1 MKLMKADFD
10 SPKVKATIIKLALP
24 MIAAQFVNLLYS
36 IVDRIFIGHIPGI
49 GPIALTSVGLCFPI
63 IQIVAAFTNLYGF
76 NGGSPLSSIER
87 GRGNLKEAGLIMGN
101 SFSLLIITGVIL
113 TLITQCFASPLL
125 FIFGASDQTISY
137 AISYLRIYSI
147 GFTFSLIATGMNAFI
162 NSQGFSNVGMKTVLI
177 GAVLNF
183 ILDPIF
189 IFIFGWGVNGAA
201 LATCIS
207 QFVSAVW
214 VLKFLTSDKPILRLK
229 KEDLTLEK
237 KRVKNIITLGT
248 SGFIMGATNSVVQIV
263 CNRMALMYGGDLL
276 VGAFTIINSVREIF
290 STPVHGLTSAT
301 SPVMSYNYGAKR
313 YDRVMKAS
321 NFAITVSASFT
332 TLFTLTILVF
342 PQMYIR
348 LFSSDIEM
356 IDITSRAMRIYF
368 SLFVFMSFQQ
378 VGQSTFVALGK
389 AKQAIFFSLFRKIII
404 VVPLTIILPLFMGSD
419 GVVAAEPISNL
430 VGGMASYLTMR
441 YLTSKEFKKA
451 S

>member
-1 MKLMKADFD
+1 MKADFD
-10 SPKVKATIIKLALP
+10 SPNVRKTIIKLALP

-87 GRGNLKEAGLIMGN
+87 GKGNLKEAGLIMGN
-101 SFSLLIITGVIL
+101 SFALLVITGVVL
-113 TLITQCFASPLL
+113 TLLTEIFASPLL
-125 FIFGASDQTISY
+125 FIFGASDKTINY
-137 AISYLRIYSI
+137 ALSYLRLYAI

-177 GAVLNF
+177 GALLNF

-189 IFIFGWGVNGAA
+189 IFIFGWGVRGAA

-207 QFVSAVW
+207 QLVSALW
-214 VLKFLTSDKPILRLK
+214 VLKFLTSSEPILKLK
-229 KEDLTLEK
+229 KCDMVLEK
-237 KRVKNIITLGT
+237 KRVKSIVTLGT
-248 SGFIMGATNSVVQIV
+248 SGFIMGATNSAVQIV
-263 CNRMALMYGGDLL
+263 CNRMALMYGGDIL

-290 STPVHGLTSAT
+290 STPVNGLTSAT

-321 NFAITVSASFT
+321 NFAIMVSATFSTIFALSIE
-332 TLFTLTILVF
+332 LFPNI
-342 PQMYIR
+342 YIS
-348 LFSSDIEM
+348 LFSSDPTM
-356 IDITSRAMRIYF
+356 LDVTARAMRIYF

-389 AKQAIFFSLFRKIII
+389 AKHAIFFSLFRKIII
-404 VVPLTIILPLFMGSD
+404 VVPLTILLPLFMGSD

-430 VGGMASYLTMR
+430 IGGMASYLTMR
-441 YLTSKEFKKA
+441 LVTSKEFKK
-451 S
+451 SSS

>member
-1 MKLMKADFD
+1 MKADFD
-10 SPKVKATIIKLALP
+10 SPNVRKTIIKLALP

-36 IVDRIFIGHIPGI
+36 IVDRIFIGHIPDI

-87 GRGNLKEAGLIMGN
+87 GKGNLKEAGLIMGN
-101 SFSLLIITGVIL
+101 SFALLVITGVVL
-113 TLITQCFASPLL
+113 TLLTEIFASPLL
-125 FIFGASDQTISY
+125 FIFGASDKTINY
-137 AISYLRIYSI
+137 ALSYLRLYAI

-177 GAVLNF
+177 GALLNF

-189 IFIFGWGVNGAA
+189 IFIFGWGVRGAA

-207 QFVSAVW
+207 QLVSALW
-214 VLKFLTSDKPILRLK
+214 VLKFLTSSEPILKLK
-229 KEDLTLEK
+229 KSDMVLEK
-237 KRVKNIITLGT
+237 KRVKSIVTLGT
-248 SGFIMGATNSVVQIV
+248 SGFIMGATNSAVQIV
-263 CNRMALMYGGDLL
+263 CNRMALMYGGDIL

-290 STPVHGLTSAT
+290 STPVNGLTSAT

-321 NFAITVSASFT
+321 NFAIMVSATFSTIFALSIE
-332 TLFTLTILVF
+332 LFPNIYTS
-342 PQMYIR
+342 
-348 LFSSDIEM
+348 LFSSDPTM
-356 IDITSRAMRIYF
+356 LDVTARAMRIYF

-389 AKQAIFFSLFRKIII
+389 AKHAIFFSLFRKIII
-404 VVPLTIILPLFMGSD
+404 VVPLTILLPLFMGSD

-430 VGGMASYLTMR
+430 IGGMASYLTMR
-441 YLTSKEFKKA
+441 LVTSKEFKK
-451 S
+451 SSS

>member
-1 MKLMKADFD
+1 MKADFD
-10 SPKVKATIIKLALP
+10 SPNVRKTIIKLALP

-87 GRGNLKEAGLIMGN
+87 GKGNLKEAGLIMGN
-101 SFSLLIITGVIL
+101 SFALLVITGVVL
-113 TLITQCFASPLL
+113 TLLTEIFASPLL
-125 FIFGASDQTISY
+125 FIFGASDKTINY
-137 AISYLRIYSI
+137 ALSYLRLYAI

-177 GAVLNF
+177 GALLNF

-189 IFIFGWGVNGAA
+189 IFIFGWGVRGAA

-207 QFVSAVW
+207 QLVSALW
-214 VLKFLTSDKPILRLK
+214 VLKFLTSSEPILKLK
-229 KEDLTLEK
+229 KSDMVLEK
-237 KRVKNIITLGT
+237 KRVKSIVTLGT
-248 SGFIMGATNSVVQIV
+248 SGFIMGATNSAVQIV
-263 CNRMALMYGGDLL
+263 CNRMALMYGGDIL

-290 STPVHGLTSAT
+290 STPVNGLTSAT

-321 NFAITVSASFT
+321 NFAIMVSATFSTIFALSIE
-332 TLFTLTILVF
+332 LFPNI
-342 PQMYIR
+342 YIS
-348 LFSSDIEM
+348 LFSSDPTM
-356 IDITSRAMRIYF
+356 LDVTARAMRIYF

-389 AKQAIFFSLFRKIII
+389 AKHAIFFSLFRKIII
-404 VVPLTIILPLFMGSD
+404 VVPLTILLPLFMGSD

-430 VGGMASYLTMR
+430 IGGMASYLTMR
-441 YLTSKEFKKA
+441 LVTSKEFKK
-451 S
+451 SSS

>member
-1 MKLMKADFD
+1 MKADFD
-10 SPKVKATIIKLALP
+10 SPNVRKTIIKLALP

-87 GRGNLKEAGLIMGN
+87 GKGNLKEAGLIMGN
-101 SFSLLIITGVIL
+101 SFALLVITGVVL
-113 TLITQCFASPLL
+113 TLLTEIFASPLL
-125 FIFGASDQTISY
+125 IIFGASDNTIGY
-137 AISYLRIYSI
+137 ALSYLRLYAI

-177 GAVLNF
+177 GALLNF

-189 IFIFGWGVNGAA
+189 IFIFGWGVRGAA

-207 QFVSAVW
+207 QLVSALW
-214 VLKFLTSDKPILRLK
+214 VLKFLTSSEPILKLK
-229 KEDLTLEK
+229 KSDMVLEK
-237 KRVKNIITLGT
+237 KRVKSIVTLGT
-248 SGFIMGATNSVVQIV
+248 SGFIMGATNSAVQIV
-263 CNRMALMYGGDLL
+263 CNRMALMYGGDIL

-290 STPVHGLTSAT
+290 STPVNGLTSAT

-321 NFAITVSASFT
+321 NFAIMVSATFSTIFALSIE
-332 TLFTLTILVF
+332 LFPNI
-342 PQMYIR
+342 YIS
-348 LFSSDIEM
+348 LFSSDPTM
-356 IDITSRAMRIYF
+356 LDVTARAMRIYF

-389 AKQAIFFSLFRKIII
+389 AKHAIFFSLFRKIII
-404 VVPLTIILPLFMGSD
+404 VVPLTILLPLIMGSD

-430 VGGMASYLTMR
+430 IGGLASYLTMR
-441 YLTSKEFKKA
+441 LVTSKEFKK
-451 S
+451 SSS

>member
-1 MKLMKADFD
+1 MKADFD
-10 SPKVKATIIKLALP
+10 SPNVRKTIIKLALP

-87 GRGNLKEAGLIMGN
+87 GKGNLKEAGLIMGN
-101 SFSLLIITGVIL
+101 SFALLVITGVVL
-113 TLITQCFASPLL
+113 TLLTEIFASPLL
-125 FIFGASDQTISY
+125 FIFGASDKTINY
-137 AISYLRIYSI
+137 ALSYLRLYAI

-177 GAVLNF
+177 GALLNF

-189 IFIFGWGVNGAA
+189 IFIFGWGVRGAA

-207 QFVSAVW
+207 QLVSALW
-214 VLKFLTSDKPILRLK
+214 VLKFLTSSEPILKLK
-229 KEDLTLEK
+229 KSDMVLEK
-237 KRVKNIITLGT
+237 KRVKSIVTLGT
-248 SGFIMGATNSVVQIV
+248 SGFIMGATNSAVQIV
-263 CNRMALMYGGDLL
+263 CNRMALMYGGDIL

-290 STPVHGLTSAT
+290 STPVNGLTSAT

-321 NFAITVSASFT
+321 NFAIMVSATFSTIFALSIE
-332 TLFTLTILVF
+332 LFPNI
-342 PQMYIR
+342 YIS
-348 LFSSDIEM
+348 LFSSDPTM
-356 IDITSRAMRIYF
+356 LDVTARAMRIYF

-389 AKQAIFFSLFRKIII
+389 AKHAIFFSLFRKIII
-404 VVPLTIILPLFMGSD
+404 VVPLTILLPLFMGSD
-419 GVVAAEPISNL
+419 GVVSAEPISNL
-430 VGGMASYLTMR
+430 IGGMASYLTMR
-441 YLTSKEFKKA
+441 LVTSKEFKK
-451 S
+451 SSS

>member
-1 MKLMKADFD
+1 MKADFD
-10 SPKVKATIIKLALP
+10 SPNVRKTIIKLALP

-87 GRGNLKEAGLIMGN
+87 GKGNLKEAGLIMGN
-101 SFSLLIITGVIL
+101 SFALLVITGVVL
-113 TLITQCFASPLL
+113 TLLTEIFASPLL
-125 FIFGASDQTISY
+125 FIFGASDKTINY
-137 AISYLRIYSI
+137 ALSYLRLYAI

-177 GAVLNF
+177 GALLNF

-189 IFIFGWGVNGAA
+189 IFIFGWGVRGAA

-207 QFVSAVW
+207 QLVSALW
-214 VLKFLTSDKPILRLK
+214 VLKFLTSSEPILKLK
-229 KEDLTLEK
+229 KSDMVLEK
-237 KRVKNIITLGT
+237 KRVKSIVTLGT
-248 SGFIMGATNSVVQIV
+248 SGFIMGATNSAVQIV
-263 CNRMALMYGGDLL
+263 CNRMALMYGGDIL

-290 STPVHGLTSAT
+290 STPVNGLTSAT

-321 NFAITVSASFT
+321 NFAIMVSATFSTIFALSIE
-332 TLFTLTILVF
+332 LFPNI
-342 PQMYIR
+342 YIS
-348 LFSSDIEM
+348 LFSSDPTM
-356 IDITSRAMRIYF
+356 LDVTARAMRIYF

-389 AKQAIFFSLFRKIII
+389 ANHAIFFSLFRKIII
-404 VVPLTIILPLFMGSD
+404 VVPLTILLPLFMGSD

-430 VGGMASYLTMR
+430 IGGMASYLTMR
-441 YLTSKEFKKA
+441 LVTSKEFKK
-451 S
+451 SSS

>member
-1 MKLMKADFD
+1 MKADFD
-10 SPKVKATIIKLALP
+10 SPNVRKTIIKLALP

-87 GRGNLKEAGLIMGN
+87 GKGNIREAGVIMGN
-101 SFSLLIITGVIL
+101 SFALLVITGVVL
-113 TLITQCFASPLL
+113 TLLTEIFASPLL
-125 FIFGASDQTISY
+125 IIFGASDNTIGY
-137 AISYLRIYSI
+137 ALSYLRLYAI

-177 GAVLNF
+177 GALLNF

-189 IFIFGWGVNGAA
+189 IFIFGWGVKGAA

-207 QFVSAVW
+207 QLVSALW
-214 VLKFLTSDKPILRLK
+214 VLKFLTSNEPILKLK
-229 KEDLTLEK
+229 KSDMVLEK
-237 KRVKNIITLGT
+237 KRVKSIITLGT
-248 SGFIMGATNSVVQIV
+248 SGFIMGATNSAVQIV
-263 CNRMALMYGGDLL
+263 CNRMALMYGGDIL

-290 STPVHGLTSAT
+290 STPINGLTSAT

-321 NFAITVSASFT
+321 NFAIMVSATFST
-332 TLFTLTILVF
+332 IFTLSIELF
-342 PQMYIR
+342 PNIYIS
-348 LFSSDIEM
+348 LFSSDTTM
-356 IDITSRAMRIYF
+356 LDITARAMRIYF

-389 AKQAIFFSLFRKIII
+389 AKHAIFFSLFRKIII

-430 VGGMASYLTMR
+430 IGGMASYLTMR
-441 YLTSKEFKKA
+441 LVTSKEFKK
-451 S
+451 SSS

>member
-1 MKLMKADFD
+1 MKADFD
-10 SPKVKATIIKLALP
+10 SPNVRKTIIKLALP
-24 MIAAQFVNLLYS
+24 MIAALFVNLLYS

-87 GRGNLKEAGLIMGN
+87 GKGNLKEAGLIMGN
-101 SFSLLIITGVIL
+101 SFALLVITGVVL
-113 TLITQCFASPLL
+113 TLLTEIFASPLL
-125 FIFGASDQTISY
+125 FIFGASDKTINY
-137 AISYLRIYSI
+137 ALSYLRLYAI

-177 GAVLNF
+177 GALLNF

-189 IFIFGWGVNGAA
+189 IFIFGWGVRGAA

-207 QFVSAVW
+207 QLVSALW
-214 VLKFLTSDKPILRLK
+214 VLKFLTSSEPILKLK
-229 KEDLTLEK
+229 KSDMVLEK
-237 KRVKNIITLGT
+237 KRVKSIVTLGT
-248 SGFIMGATNSVVQIV
+248 SGFIMGATNSAVQIV
-263 CNRMALMYGGDLL
+263 CNRMALMYGGDIL

-290 STPVHGLTSAT
+290 STPVNGLTSAT

-321 NFAITVSASFT
+321 NFAIMVSATFSTIFALSIE
-332 TLFTLTILVF
+332 LFPNI
-342 PQMYIR
+342 YIS
-348 LFSSDIEM
+348 LFSSDPTM
-356 IDITSRAMRIYF
+356 LDVTARAMRIYF

-389 AKQAIFFSLFRKIII
+389 AKHAIFFSLFRKIII
-404 VVPLTIILPLFMGSD
+404 VVPLTILLPLFMGSD

-430 VGGMASYLTMR
+430 IGGMASYLTMR
-441 YLTSKEFKKA
+441 LVTSKEFKK
-451 S
+451 SSS

>member
-1 MKLMKADFD
+1 MKADFD
-10 SPKVKATIIKLALP
+10 SPNVRKTIIKLALP

-87 GRGNLKEAGLIMGN
+87 GKGNLKEAGLIMGN
-101 SFSLLIITGVIL
+101 SFALLVITGVVL
-113 TLITQCFASPLL
+113 TLLTEIFASPLL
-125 FIFGASDQTISY
+125 FIFGASDKTINY
-137 AISYLRIYSI
+137 ALSYLRLYAI

-177 GAVLNF
+177 GALLNF

-189 IFIFGWGVNGAA
+189 IFIFGWDVRGAA

-207 QFVSAVW
+207 QLVSALW
-214 VLKFLTSDKPILRLK
+214 VLKFLTSSEPILKLK
-229 KEDLTLEK
+229 KSDMVLEK
-237 KRVKNIITLGT
+237 KRVKSIVTLGT
-248 SGFIMGATNSVVQIV
+248 SGFIMGATNSAVQIV
-263 CNRMALMYGGDLL
+263 CNRMALMYGGDIL

-290 STPVHGLTSAT
+290 STPVNGLTSAT

-321 NFAITVSASFT
+321 NFAIMVSATFSTIFALSIE
-332 TLFTLTILVF
+332 LFPNI
-342 PQMYIR
+342 YIS
-348 LFSSDIEM
+348 LFSSDPTM
-356 IDITSRAMRIYF
+356 LDVTARAMRIYF

-389 AKQAIFFSLFRKIII
+389 AKHAIFFSLFRKIII
-404 VVPLTIILPLFMGSD
+404 VVPLTILLPLFMGSD

-430 VGGMASYLTMR
+430 IGGMASYLTMR
-441 YLTSKEFKKA
+441 LVTSKEFKK
-451 S
+451 SSS

>member
-1 MKLMKADFD
+1 MKADFD
-10 SPKVKATIIKLALP
+10 SPNVRKTIIKLALP

-87 GRGNLKEAGLIMGN
+87 GKGNLKEAGLIMGN
-101 SFSLLIITGVIL
+101 SFALLVITGVVL
-113 TLITQCFASPLL
+113 TLLTEIFASPLL
-125 FIFGASDQTISY
+125 FIFGASDKTINY
-137 AISYLRIYSI
+137 ALSYLRLYAI

-177 GAVLNF
+177 GALLNF

-189 IFIFGWGVNGAA
+189 IFIFGWGVRGAA

-207 QFVSAVW
+207 QLVSALW
-214 VLKFLTSDKPILRLK
+214 VLKFLTSSEPILKLK
-229 KEDLTLEK
+229 KSDMVLEK
-237 KRVKNIITLGT
+237 KRVKSIVTLGT
-248 SGFIMGATNSVVQIV
+248 SGFIMGATNSAVQIV
-263 CNRMALMYGGDLL
+263 CNRMALMYGGDIL

-290 STPVHGLTSAT
+290 STPVNGLTSAT

-321 NFAITVSASFT
+321 NFAIMVSATFSTIFALSIE
-332 TLFTLTILVF
+332 LFPNI
-342 PQMYIR
+342 YIS
-348 LFSSDIEM
+348 LFSSDPTM
-356 IDITSRAMRIYF
+356 LDVTARAMRIYF

-389 AKQAIFFSLFRKIII
+389 AKHAIFFSLFRKIII
-404 VVPLTIILPLFMGSD
+404 VVPLTILLPLFMGSD

-430 VGGMASYLTMR
+430 IGGMASYLTMR
-441 YLTSKEFKKA
+441 LVTSKEFKR
-451 S
+451 SSS

>member
-1 MKLMKADFD
+1 MKADFD
-10 SPKVKATIIKLALP
+10 SPKVKSTIIRLALP

-36 IVDRIFIGHIPGI
+36 IVDRIFIGHIPGV

-87 GRGNLKEAGLIMGN
+87 GKGNLKEAGLIMGN
-101 SFSLLIITGVIL
+101 SFSLLVITGVVL
-113 TLITQCFASPLL
+113 TIITQCFASPLL
-125 FIFGASDQTISY
+125 YIFGASEKTISY
-137 AISYLRIYSI
+137 AIEYLRIYSI

-162 NSQGFSNVGMKTVLI
+162 NSQGFSNIGMKTVLI
-177 GAVLNF
+177 GAILNF
-183 ILDPIF
+183 ILDPLF
-189 IFIFGWGVNGAA
+189 IFIFGWGVKGAA

-207 QFVSAVW
+207 QCVSALW
-214 VLKFLTSDKPILRLK
+214 VLKFLTSYKPILKLK
-229 KEDLTLEK
+229 REEMILEA
-237 KRVKNIITLGT
+237 KRVKSIVTLGT
-248 SGFIMGATNSVVQIV
+248 SGFIMGATNSAVQIV
-263 CNRMALMYGGDLL
+263 CNRMALLYGGDLL

-290 STPVHGLTSAT
+290 STPVNGLTSAT

-313 YDRVMKAS
+313 FDRVMKAS
-321 NFAITVSASFT
+321 NFAIMVSATFT
-332 TLFTLTILVF
+332 SIFTLTILLF

-348 LFSSDIEM
+348 LFSSDTQMLEV
-356 IDITSRAMRIYF
+356 TTRALRIYF

-441 YLTSKEFKKA
+441 YITSKEFKRAA

>member
-1 MKLMKADFD
+1 MKADFD
-10 SPKVKATIIKLALP
+10 SPNVRKTIIKLALP

-87 GRGNLKEAGLIMGN
+87 GKGNLKEAGLIMGN
-101 SFSLLIITGVIL
+101 SFALLVITGVVL
-113 TLITQCFASPLL
+113 TLLTEIFASPLL
-125 FIFGASDQTISY
+125 FIFGASDKTINY
-137 AISYLRIYSI
+137 ALSYLRLYAI

-177 GAVLNF
+177 GALLNF

-189 IFIFGWGVNGAA
+189 IFIFGWGVRGAA

-207 QFVSAVW
+207 QLVSALW
-214 VLKFLTSDKPILRLK
+214 VLKFLTSSEPILKLK
-229 KEDLTLEK
+229 KSDMVLEK
-237 KRVKNIITLGT
+237 KRVKSIVTLGT
-248 SGFIMGATNSVVQIV
+248 SGFIMGATNSAVQIV
-263 CNRMALMYGGDLL
+263 CNRMALMYGGDIL
-276 VGAFTIINSVREIF
+276 VGGFTIINSVREIF
-290 STPVHGLTSAT
+290 STPVNGLTSAT

-321 NFAITVSASFT
+321 NFAIMVSATFSTIFALSIE
-332 TLFTLTILVF
+332 LFPNI
-342 PQMYIR
+342 YIS
-348 LFSSDIEM
+348 LFSSDPTM
-356 IDITSRAMRIYF
+356 LDVTARAMRIYF

-389 AKQAIFFSLFRKIII
+389 AKHAIFFSLFRKIII
-404 VVPLTIILPLFMGSD
+404 VVPLTILLPLFMGSD

-430 VGGMASYLTMR
+430 IGGMASYLTMR
-441 YLTSKEFKKA
+441 LVTSKEFKK
-451 S
+451 SSS

>member
-1 MKLMKADFD
+1 MKADFD
-10 SPKVKATIIKLALP
+10 SPNVRKTIIKLALP

-36 IVDRIFIGHIPGI
+36 IVDRIFIGHIPDI

-87 GRGNLKEAGLIMGN
+87 GKGNLKEAGLIMGN
-101 SFSLLIITGVIL
+101 SFVLLVITGVVL
-113 TLITQCFASPLL
+113 TLLTEIFASPLL
-125 FIFGASDQTISY
+125 FIFGASDKTINY
-137 AISYLRIYSI
+137 ALSYLRLYAI

-177 GAVLNF
+177 GALLNF

-189 IFIFGWGVNGAA
+189 IFIFGWGVRGAA

-207 QFVSAVW
+207 QLVSALW
-214 VLKFLTSDKPILRLK
+214 VLKFLTSSEPILKLK
-229 KEDLTLEK
+229 KSDMVLEK
-237 KRVKNIITLGT
+237 KRVKSIVTLGT
-248 SGFIMGATNSVVQIV
+248 SGFIMGATNSAVQIV
-263 CNRMALMYGGDLL
+263 CNRMALMYGGDIL

-290 STPVHGLTSAT
+290 STPVNGLTSAT

-321 NFAITVSASFT
+321 NFAIMVSATFSTIFALSIE
-332 TLFTLTILVF
+332 LFPNI
-342 PQMYIR
+342 YIS
-348 LFSSDIEM
+348 LFSSDPTM
-356 IDITSRAMRIYF
+356 LDVTARAMRIYF

-389 AKQAIFFSLFRKIII
+389 AKYAIFFSLFRKIII

-441 YLTSKEFKKA
+441 LVTSKEFKK
-451 S
+451 SSS

>member
-1 MKLMKADFD
+1 MKADFD
-10 SPKVKATIIKLALP
+10 SPNVRKTIIKLALP

-87 GRGNLKEAGLIMGN
+87 GKGNLKEAGLIMGN
-101 SFSLLIITGVIL
+101 SFALLVITGVVL
-113 TLITQCFASPLL
+113 TLLTEIFASPLL
-125 FIFGASDQTISY
+125 FIFGASDKTINY
-137 AISYLRIYSI
+137 ALSYLRLYAI

-177 GAVLNF
+177 GALLNF

-189 IFIFGWGVNGAA
+189 IFTFGWGVRGAA

-207 QFVSAVW
+207 QLVSALW
-214 VLKFLTSDKPILRLK
+214 VLKFLTSSEPILKLK
-229 KEDLTLEK
+229 KSDMVLEK
-237 KRVKNIITLGT
+237 KRVKSIVTLGT
-248 SGFIMGATNSVVQIV
+248 SGFIMGATNSAVQIV
-263 CNRMALMYGGDLL
+263 CNRMALMYGGDIL

-290 STPVHGLTSAT
+290 STPVNGLTSAT

-321 NFAITVSASFT
+321 NFAIMVSATFSTIFALSIE
-332 TLFTLTILVF
+332 LFPNI
-342 PQMYIR
+342 YIS
-348 LFSSDIEM
+348 LFSSDPTM
-356 IDITSRAMRIYF
+356 LDVTARAMRIYF

-389 AKQAIFFSLFRKIII
+389 AKHAIFFSLFRKIII
-404 VVPLTIILPLFMGSD
+404 VVPLTILLPLFMGSD

-430 VGGMASYLTMR
+430 IGGMASYLTMR
-441 YLTSKEFKKA
+441 LVTSKEFKK
-451 S
+451 SSS

>member
-1 MKLMKADFD
+1 MKADFD
-10 SPKVKATIIKLALP
+10 SPNVRKTIIKLALP

-87 GRGNLKEAGLIMGN
+87 GKGNLKKAGLIMGN
-101 SFSLLIITGVIL
+101 SFALLVITGVVL
-113 TLITQCFASPLL
+113 TLLTEIFASPLL
-125 FIFGASDQTISY
+125 FIFGASNQTIGY
-137 AISYLRIYSI
+137 ALSYLRLYAI

-177 GAVLNF
+177 GALLNF

-189 IFIFGWGVNGAA
+189 IFIFGWGVRGAA

-207 QFVSAVW
+207 QLISALW
-214 VLKFLTSDKPILRLK
+214 VLKFLTSSEPILKLK
-229 KEDLTLEK
+229 KCDMVLEK
-237 KRVKNIITLGT
+237 KRVKSIVTLGT
-248 SGFIMGATNSVVQIV
+248 SGFIMGATNSAVQIV
-263 CNRMALMYGGDLL
+263 CNRMALMFGGDIL

-290 STPVHGLTSAT
+290 STPVNGLTSAT

-321 NFAITVSASFT
+321 NFAIMVSATFS
-332 TLFTLTILVF
+332 TIFALSIEFF
-342 PQMYIR
+342 PNIYIS
-348 LFSSDIEM
+348 LFSSDPTM
-356 IDITSRAMRIYF
+356 LDVTARAMRIYF

-389 AKQAIFFSLFRKIII
+389 AKHAIFFSLFRKIII

-441 YLTSKEFKKA
+441 LVTNKEFKK
-451 S
+451 SSS